1 MPDRTDDIV
10 RPDTDSDITPDQ
22 ETAQI
27 RAEIRET
34 RARVGET
41 LEQLGERLN
50 PRVLKEQ
57 VTTEVKQGI
66 RDATIG
72 KVENMTRKAGKR
84 LQEGNITLM
93 ERIKDNPVPAA
104 MIAIGLGWLIVSR
117 RAKKADT
124 WSATSSYDY
133 SSDDYT
139 AFDGSDV
146 VRDRELTPSSSEP
159 ALYTATS
166 YDYRTEDYDDMG
178 HGASAQGARSGLRD
192 KASQAAERAKSVAGT
207 AAERAKAA
215 AGTAQERA
223 RSFADTASSKARSAA
238 QSVKQGA
245 SSGAQ
250 RVSQVSRDQARRA
263 KDQYQESPLAMGAVA
278 MALGVAAGLAIPV
291 TDREVQLMGDA
302 RDQVVDRA
310 RDMARETVDKV
321 EHVAGRVW
329 DEGRES
335 VKSAVREEGLVS

>member
-1 MPDRTDDIV
+1 MADRNDEIVRTDADIE
-10 RPDTDSDITPDQ
+10 ITTDQ

-84 LQEGNITLM
+84 LQEGNVTLM

-104 MIAIGLGWLIVSR
+104 MIAIGLGWLIMSKRSTKTDAYSV
-117 RAKKADT
+117 
-124 WSATSSYDY
+124 TSSYDY

-146 VRDRELTPSSSEP
+146 VGDRDLATSSTEP
-159 ALYTATS
+159 TLYSATS

-178 HGASAQGARSGLRD
+178 HGASVRGQGAGLRD
-192 KASQAAERAKSVAGT
+192 KASQAAERARSVAGS
-207 AAERAKAA
+207 AADRAKAA

-223 RSFADTASSKARSAA
+223 RSLAGSASTKARSAA

-250 RVSQVSRDQARRA
+250 RVSQVSRDTSRKAQE
-263 KDQYQESPLAMGAVA
+263 QYQESPLAMGAVA

-291 TDREVQLMGDA
+291 SDREVRLMGDA

-310 RDMARETVDKV
+310 RDLARETVDKV
-321 EHVAGRVW
+321 ENVAGRVW
-329 DEGRES
+329 DETRD
-335 VKSAVREEGLVS
+335 SAKTAAREEGLVS

>member
-1 MPDRTDDIV
+1 MPDRNDEIV
-10 RPDTDSDITPDQ
+10 RTDADIEITADQ

-57 VTTEVKQGI
+57 VTTDLKQGL

-84 LQEGNITLM
+84 LQEGNVTLM
-93 ERIKDNPVPAA
+93 ERIKENPVPAA
-104 MIAIGLGWLIVSR
+104 MIVIGLGWLIMSK
-117 RAKKADT
+117 RAKRTDT
-124 WSATSSYDY
+124 YSVTSSYDY
-133 SSDDYT
+133 SADDYT

-146 VRDRELTPSSSEP
+146 VRDRDLAPSSTEP
-159 ALYTATS
+159 TLYTATS

-178 HGASAQGARSGLRD
+178 HGASVRGQQSGLKD
-192 KASQAAERAKSVAGT
+192 KASQAAERARMVAGS
-207 AAERAKAA
+207 AAERAKSV
-215 AGTAQERA
+215 AGSAQERA
-223 RSFADTASSKARSAA
+223 RSFADTASVKARSAA

-250 RVSQVSRDQARRA
+250 RVSQVSREQARRA
-263 KDQYQESPLAMGAVA
+263 QEQYQESPLAMGAVA

-291 TDREVQLMGDA
+291 SDREVRLMGDA

-310 RDMARETVDKV
+310 REMARETVDKV
-321 EHVAGRVW
+321 EHVAERVW
-329 DEGRES
+329 DEGRQT
-335 VKSAVREEGLVS
+335 VKSAAREEGLVS